1 MDLDKAVQ
9 THVGWKMKFRS
20 AIAKHEHLDA
30 ATILKDD
37 CCEVGKW
44 LHSSG
49 KMALGGKA
57 EFGKALTAHKA
68 FHAEAGKIAQLIN
81 AKKYDEAEKQLGA
94 GTSYTHASNSVSS
107 ALIALKKVMG

>member
-9 THVGWKMKFRS
+9 AHVGWKMKFRS

-37 CCEVGKW
+37 CCEIGKW
-44 LHSSG
+44 LHGTG
-49 KMALGGKA
+49 KMAMGSTA
-57 EFGKALTAHKA
+57 EFGKALTAHKT
-68 FHAEAGKIAQLIN
+68 FHVEAGKIAQLIN

-94 GTSYTHASNSVSS
+94 GTKYTHASSSVSS
-107 ALIALKKVMG
+107 ALMALKKAMG